1 MKRAAPTALHHGPRE
16 MIPSFFDQ
24 RAIAV
29 PDGADDTSRGMSEE
43 QIQQIGQHTRE
54 LILGTNS
61 CPTLIPTGI
70 TLVGTS
76 EAKAGFRF
84 QRPSPGFVQI
94 LACLSGEGDVVVD
107 GEWRRC
113 VPGQAYITPQRSPHG
128 YRALKGKHPWK
139 VAWVMY
145 SEEAVTLDEP
155 PTLKTVDTTLLESTF
170 LGLYREQNSAAE
182 HAVLASWAHL
192 LDTTARRM
200 LARQVHDPRMSDLW
214 EIIAGDLA
222 RLWTLEEMAQVA
234 NLSPEHLRRL
244 CHATFHRS
252 PMRHL
257 TYLRM
262 RHASELLAV
271 SDQKI
276 GVIGQ
281 QVGYD
286 NPFAFSSAFKREIGM
301 SPSSCRGPRMR

>member
-1 MKRAAPTALHHGPRE
+1 
-16 MIPSFFDQ
+16 MIPSIFDQ
-24 RAIAV
+24 RAIAH
-29 PDGADDTSRGMSEE
+29 PDGGDDTAHGMVDA
-43 QIQQIGQHTRE
+43 QIQHIGQHTRE
-54 LILGTNS
+54 LVLGTTT
-61 CPTLIPTGI
+61 CPTLMPTGI
-70 TLVGTS
+70 LLVGTS
-76 EAKAGFRF
+76 DAKAGFRF
-84 QRPSPGFVQI
+84 ERPSPYFVQI
-94 LACLSGEGDVVVD
+94 LACLSGEGEVLIQ
-107 GEWRRC
+107 GEWHRC
-113 VPGQAYITPQRSPHG
+113 TPGQAYITPQRAPHG
-128 YRALKGKHPWK
+128 YRALRRNLWRL
-139 VAWVMY
+139 AWVMY
-145 SEEAVTLDEP
+145 SEESVTLDEP
-155 PTLKTVDTTLLESTF
+155 PTLKTVDAPLLESTF

-222 RLWTLEEMAQVA
+222 RLWTLEEMAQAA

-244 CHATFHRS
+244 CHGTFHRS

-271 SDQKI
+271 SDEKI

-281 QVGYD
+281 KVGYD